1 MMHVKKERLAQSA
14 VRIDAIPLDV
24 GRKPRRSLF
33 ARCVAR
39 LLQALHESRRRQ
51 GQHTLARYRHLTSN
65 AETHPDLDILRRP
78 CQTDKSSG

>member
-78 CQTDKSSG
+78 CRTDKNSG

>member
-14 VRIDAIPLDV
+14 VRIDTIPLDV

-51 GQHTLARYRHLTSN
+51 GQHALARYRHLTSN

-78 CQTDKSSG
+78 CRTDKNSG